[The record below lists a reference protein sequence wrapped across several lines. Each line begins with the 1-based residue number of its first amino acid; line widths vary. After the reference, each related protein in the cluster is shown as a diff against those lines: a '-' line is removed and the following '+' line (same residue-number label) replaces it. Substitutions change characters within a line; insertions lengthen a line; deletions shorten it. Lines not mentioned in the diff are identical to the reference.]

1 MAARVTAS
9 QVKVIIETALNDS
22 VVEACIETATSIVDE
37 IAAANPDVPDARL
50 ALIEK
55 WLAAHFVAIRD
66 PRTSSEGVAG
76 GGTESYHTFQT
87 DLGYASTQYG
97 QQAISLDPTGALARA
112 AGKKPRFLLRVD

>member
-50 ALIEK
+50 ALIECNAPLEVLRAR
-55 WLAAHFVAIRD
+55 LATRASSRGASDGRAEILTGQMDIKEPVQPLPGWSYVTID
-66 PRTSSEGVAG
+66 TSSCIEYVM
-76 GGTESYHTFQT
+76 EEIWRQ
-87 DLGYASTQYG
+87 
-97 QQAISLDPTGALARA
+97 I
-112 AGKKPRFLLRVD
+112 